1 MRGIPPAFWCF
12 SKNIKC
18 RKGKVVKTKGTVKIK
33 LILIM
38 VALVAIPLVISSI
51 VSMKNTVGTATD
63 SAYETNAAQASI
75 VEERINNIIET
86 NVEAL
91 KTFAAAPST
100 IAYLKGEAASEADGA
115 AIIAQLQVIDET
127 LADGNSTAL
136 AGADGM
142 QLLRSTGNLVDV
154 SDREY
159 YKERPLK

>member
-1 MRGIPPAFWCF
+1 M
-12 SKNIKC
+12 
-18 RKGKVVKTKGTVKIK
+18 KTKGTVKIK

-91 KTFAAAPST
+91 KTFAAAPHR
-100 IAYLKGEAASEADGA
+100 AD
-115 AIIAQLQVIDET
+115 
-127 LADGNSTAL
+127 
-136 AGADGM
+136 
-142 QLLRSTGNLVDV
+142 
-154 SDREY
+154 
-159 YKERPLK
+159 K